1 MATTK
6 GFINKAKPLKF
17 LTCNPIRPCL
27 YQNAGKPNNT
37 EGVFFFELGCG
48 SVLKGLNKRLSNK
61 PTISVGDNKGL
72 DEAIE
77 FLEEYV

>member
-1 MATTK
+1 MDA
-6 GFINKAKPLKF
+6 
-17 LTCNPIRPCL
+17 
-27 YQNAGKPNNT
+27 
-37 EGVFFFELGCG
+37 FFELGCG

-72 DEAIE
+72 DEAVE

>member
-1 MATTK
+1 MVQKIGILGAMREEITPILELFGVDFEEIPLGGNVFHK
-6 GFINKAKPLKF
+6 GVYHN
-17 LTCNPIRPCL
+17 
-27 YQNAGKPNNT
+27 
-37 EGVFFFELGCG
+37 
-48 SVLKGLNKRLSNK
+48 KGLNKRLSNK